1 MSLGPHLSMLGPN
14 RTSSSPPPLR
24 LGHRK
29 SLGLLRGSR
38 SCPTSRAAS
47 SAPCS
52 TTPSTSVLA
61 SSPSGTHH
69 TFSHH
74 PSIAKELLSIPN
86 ARHAPPPTMNGCFR
100 FTKTMARL
108 RQGASDSLPSETCS
122 YWPDEGRRPLSDPR
136 PPLGYC

>member
-61 SSPSGTHH
+61 SSPSVIGQMKGEGHYQILVH
-69 TFSHH
+69 LWA
-74 PSIAKELLSIPN
+74 IADKWTSVVHLSN
-86 ARHAPPPTMNGCFR
+86 
-100 FTKTMARL
+100 
-108 RQGASDSLPSETCS
+108 S
-122 YWPDEGRRPLSDPR
+122 PLQC
-136 PPLGYC
+136 GQC